1 MRTSGFLKSKRWFL
15 KLLTYVFQS
24 EFCQLMIR
32 KEISQFA
39 VSYGDTS
46 YFCHPEWNNHIRSRF
61 QLVDV
66 ISSLS
71 YSKFDDISGQLITS
85 VLAWIYEIRNKNYR
99 TVNEFWQN
107 AFQRWDFHVTWCV
120 FVLLN
125 WHFRIWVFLYD
136 VLLNWKIWTDSGSQS
151 RIDFRRSKLI
161 WIKVR
166 KLLMKSRWISILLLA
181 ITAFTTGSFDNI
193 GKISSRALTRRS
205 SPGGPMNRVSWTTK
219 VSIWF
224 LQAVRIFLFM
234 STKLDYH
241 LKILLQ
247 DWSVENEESWRLAQ
261 FEPRDS

>member
-1 MRTSGFLKSKRWFL
+1 M
-15 KLLTYVFQS
+15 
-24 EFCQLMIR
+24 
-32 KEISQFA
+32 
-39 VSYGDTS
+39 
-46 YFCHPEWNNHIRSRF
+46 
-61 QLVDV
+61 
-66 ISSLS
+66 
-71 YSKFDDISGQLITS
+71 
-85 VLAWIYEIRNKNYR
+85 
-99 TVNEFWQN
+99 
-107 AFQRWDFHVTWCV
+107 
-120 FVLLN
+120 
-125 WHFRIWVFLYD
+125 YD